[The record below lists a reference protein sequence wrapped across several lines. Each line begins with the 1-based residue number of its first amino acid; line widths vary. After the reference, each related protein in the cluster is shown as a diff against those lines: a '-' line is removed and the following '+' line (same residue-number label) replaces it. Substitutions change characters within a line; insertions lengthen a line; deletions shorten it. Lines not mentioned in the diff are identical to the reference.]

1 MSTRIYICRQN
12 NRIKPDDAV
21 SKRSDII
28 YQPKDAAGSRSNRLR
43 IIQPNKPKD
52 TKNDETSSIA
62 YRSRGNAVESQ
73 QNGRYIFYLSIGLL

>member
-12 NRIKPDDAV
+12 NRIKPKDAV
-21 SKRSDII
+21 LKRNDII
-28 YQPKDAAGSRSNRLR
+28 YQAKDVADSRSNRLR

-62 YRSRGNAVESQ
+62 YRSRGSTVQGQ
-73 QNGRYIFYLSIGLL
+73 QNGR

>member
-12 NRIKPDDAV
+12 NRIKPKDAV
-21 SKRSDII
+21 LKRNDII
-28 YQPKDAAGSRSNRLR
+28 YQPKDVTDSRSNRLR

-62 YRSRGNAVESQ
+62 HRSRGNTVQGQ
-73 QNGRYIFYLSIGLL
+73 QNGR

>member
-12 NRIKPDDAV
+12 NRIKPKDAV
-21 SKRSDII
+21 LKRNDII
-28 YQPKDAAGSRSNRLR
+28 YQPKDVADSRSNRLR

-62 YRSRGNAVESQ
+62 YRSRGNTVQGQ
-73 QNGRYIFYLSIGLL
+73 QNGR

>member
-12 NRIKPDDAV
+12 NRIKPKDAV
-21 SKRSDII
+21 LKRNDII
-28 YQPKDAAGSRSNRLR
+28 YQAKDVADSRSNRLR

-62 YRSRGNAVESQ
+62 CRSRGNTVQGQ
-73 QNGRYIFYLSIGLL
+73 QNGR